1 MFGGPT
7 LAYGSKKTL
16 KHISGVLFLPGAAY
30 VLDDA
35 DLNHDFQEGEKKKLA
50 QKEAEEERR
59 KKHVKEE
66 YQREKVTNQRYMQV
80 DFAVVS
86 CWCMVHFPL
95 PGHNCSLGNN

>member
-1 MFGGPT
+1 ME
-7 LAYGSKKTL
+7 
-16 KHISGVLFLPGAAY
+16 HISVGLFLPGAAS
-30 VLDDA
+30 VLYDA
-35 DLNHDFQEGEKKKLA
+35 DLNNDFQEEEKKKLA

-66 YQREKVTNQRYMQV
+66 YQREKVTNQRYMRV

-95 PGHNCSLGNN
+95 PGQNCWLGHT